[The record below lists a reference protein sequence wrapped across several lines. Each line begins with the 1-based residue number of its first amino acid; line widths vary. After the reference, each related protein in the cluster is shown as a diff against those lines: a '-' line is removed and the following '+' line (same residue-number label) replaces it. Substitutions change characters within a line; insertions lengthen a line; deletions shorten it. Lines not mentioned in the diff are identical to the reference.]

1 MLPVCTRGGDAC
13 CPCACSTAFQ
23 RVTCLEPA
31 GGCCFDFNREQET
44 LFVVGAEDGS
54 LYKCST
60 AYASEYL
67 QVGLGKGGGKRVP
80 SVAC

>member
-1 MLPVCTRGGDAC
+1 MPHRCIVLIAY
-13 CPCACSTAFQ
+13 S
-23 RVTCLEPA
+23 A
-31 GGCCFDFNREQET
+31 GGCCFDFNREQDY

-67 QVGLGKGGGKRVP
+67 QVGFVFYQRYCVGMLWPAVFG
-80 SVAC
+80 